1 MPSGQTSTLAN
12 RLPVYVDDATR
23 LSSVQLSGSG
33 PGTTAP
39 TLSNVIPQIVLPGG
53 VATTLTASQSGA
65 VCFWDAAAG
74 FTYTLPAPVVGLR
87 FTFLVSVTAT
97 SSNHKLITDAGTT
110 FLKGSVLQ
118 AVEDTTP
125 GANPGPKDFLFN
137 GSTHVACTMNG
148 TTTGGLFGT
157 RIEVIAIS
165 STVWAITGYVK
176 ASGTIATPA
185 ATS

>member
-1 MPSGQTSTLAN
+1 MPSGQTSTAQN
-12 RLPVYVDDATR
+12 RLPVYVDDDTR
-23 LSSVQLSGSG
+23 LNSLQFAGAG

-39 TLSNVIPQIVLPGG
+39 TLRNQIPLVILPGG
-53 VATTLTASQSGA
+53 VATTLLASQSGA
-65 VCFWDAAAG
+65 VCYWDAAAG
-74 FTYTLPAPVVGLR
+74 FTYTLPAPVVGLNFKFR
-87 FTFLVSVTAT
+87 VSVTAT
-97 SSNHKLITDAGTT
+97 SSNHKLITDAATT

-148 TTTGGLFGT
+148 TTTGGLYGT
-157 RIEVIAIS
+157 EIEVSCIS
-165 STVWAITGYVK
+165 ATQWFIRGYVK
-176 ASGTIATPA
+176 ASGVIATPA

>member
-1 MPSGQTSTLAN
+1 MPSGQTSTAGN
-12 RLPVYVDDATR
+12 RLPIYVDDDTR
-23 LSSVQLSGSG
+23 LSSVQLSGIG
-33 PGTTAP
+33 PGTSAP
-39 TLSNVIPQIVLPGG
+39 NQRGLIPQIILPGG
-53 VATTLTASQSGA
+53 VATTLTAAQSGA
-65 VCFWDAAAG
+65 TFCWDAAAG
-74 FTYTLPAPVVGLR
+74 FTVTLPAPVVGLV
-87 FTFLVSVTAT
+87 FDLVVTVTNT
-97 SSNHKLITDAGTT
+97 SSNHKVITDAATT

-125 GANPGPKDFLFN
+125 AAGAGPKDFLFN

-157 RIEVIAIS
+157 RMRVQCIS
-165 STVWAITGYVK
+165 ATVWYVTGYVK